1 MNKVFRLSKEIL
13 QTTTTTQPI
22 PSEAI
27 KLWQSEGGALASM

>member
-13 QTTTTTQPI
+13 KTTQPI

-27 KLWQSEGGALASM
+27 KLWQSEGRALVSM